1 MNEDLE
7 VIVIAGG
14 EGSRFKSDTPKH
26 LVKIAGDH
34 LLLGTAKKLKKYV
47 DNLTIIIPPKN
58 EIYKQIIGDSFQN
71 VVRRGDVTKGTS
83 KHLEAINNSSD
94 NKNLLIIYGDTYFS
108 QKGLDKIFQNVFMTN
123 EKIIFFCRY
132 NSVSFVNKGGG
143 EIFAIYIDK
152 QYKNHFVE
160 TAKKTQELYES
171 KKIWRDSTWEIA
183 KTLKNLS
190 TENEFREHLKYD
202 FYYEIDDSTDDIDF
216 IEEYHHLNRLF
227 PDSLEEATLLLEVIY
242 ESLNNIAQKANIN
255 IFNNESKFQNNAF
268 NSKLKKFN
276 LGEIIEE
283 EFDKLRIEVFTLRKQ
298 LSDVYSSRSMKFTA
312 IFRKIKSLF
321 NQTSQK

>member
-26 LVKIAGDH
+26 LVKIAGDY
-34 LLLGTAKKLKKYV
+34 LILGTANKLKKYV
-47 DNLTIIIPPKN
+47 DNLKIIIPPKN
-58 EIYKQIIGDSFQN
+58 EIYKQIINDSFQI
-71 VVRRGDVTKGTS
+71 VDRRGDVTKGTS

-94 NKNLLIIYGDTYFS
+94 NNNLLIIYGDTYFS
-108 QKGLDKIFQNVFMTN
+108 QKGLARIFQNASMTS
-123 EKIIFFCRY
+123 EKITFFCRY

-143 EIFAIYIDK
+143 EIFAVYLNK
-152 QYKNHFVE
+152 QYKNHFIE
-160 TAKKTQELYES
+160 AAKKTQELFES

-183 KTLKNLS
+183 KTLKDLS

-202 FYYEIDDSTDDIDF
+202 FYYEINDSTDDIDF
-216 IEEYHHLNRLF
+216 IEEYHHLKRLF
-227 PDSLEEATLLLEVIY
+227 LDSLEEATLLLEVIY
-242 ESLNNIAQKANIN
+242 ESFNNIAQKVNIN
-255 IFNNESKFQNNAF
+255 IANYESKFQNNAF
-268 NSKLKKFN
+268 NLKIKKFN

-283 EFDKLRIEVFTLRKQ
+283 EFDKVINEVFTLRKQ

-312 IFRKIKSLF
+312 IFRKIKLLF
-321 NQTSQK
+321 NQIS